1 VFGEITSLQH
11 EARDDTVEFGTRI
24 AIAVLACGKLS
35 EVLCSKGD
43 DVIVKL
49 EYDSTCRLFVYCDIK
64 LRVKTLK

>member
-1 VFGEITSLQH
+1 
-11 EARDDTVEFGTRI
+11 VEFGTRI

-35 EVLCSKGD
+35 EVLCSLGD
-43 DVIVKL
+43 DVIIKL